1 MIEHLKTLGASEETA
16 NKIYDGDGRF
26 DVVARTLVPQAQN
39 LCLIEDQGRI
49 INKLQS
55 LSKGQEKLAKSS
67 ERQEKLAKKAIRQS
81 WAIIAGT
88 VIIII
93 LTIAGL
99 VVALHWL

>member
-1 MIEHLKTLGASEETA
+1 MKARGASEEEA
-16 NKIYDGDGRF
+16 IRFYEGDRRYDAVGK
-26 DVVARTLVPQAQN
+26 TLVPQVLQE
-39 LCLIEDQGRI
+39 CTIEDQGRI

-55 LSKGQEKLAKSS
+55 LSEGQEKLAKSS

-88 VIIII
+88 LIIII